1 MSWHQDWD
9 ISNQPLLWSQRAVLS
24 QLKCTQSVRNILRF
38 QHPKMVPP
46 QKMAEKI
53 LSILVWFTSCLSAAW
68 ACLKPF
74 DWFWGKNKK
83 AQNFACSQ
91 GHFLKAL
98 ILPMI
103 QASGLVLFGRLPGP
117 TFFFFS
123 FVFFGSRWVGCR
135 LPEIPI
141 QKSTGTGR
149 SALDPLWPRLCLYWP
164 ASRYADGAL
173 GFPWFQAPRE
183 GESLIAVVVVVC
195 CRIER
200 HQVDKTVMIP
210 DDLKRGDVDGIDLP
224 PVLSNVCHVWIRLH
238 IQHCVVHICNFTLVA
253 PETW

>member
-1 MSWHQDWD
+1 MFSRPFPQGTYFAYD
-9 ISNQPLLWSQRAVLS
+9 P
-24 QLKCTQSVRNILRF
+24 SVG
-38 QHPKMVPP
+38 
-46 QKMAEKI
+46 
-53 LSILVWFTSCLSAAW
+53 SCS
-68 ACLKPF
+68 
-74 DWFWGKNKK
+74 FWWV
-83 AQNFACSQ
+83 ARS
-91 GHFLKAL
+91 H
-98 ILPMI
+98 
-103 QASGLVLFGRLPGP
+103 VLF
-117 TFFFFS
+117 FF
-123 FVFFGSRWVGCR
+123 VCFFGSRWVGCR

-173 GFPWFQAPRE
+173 GFTWFQAPRE
-183 GESLIAVVVVVC
+183 GESLIAFVVVVC

-238 IQHCVVHICNFTLVA
+238 IQHCVVHL
-253 PETW
+253 